1 MHKFWMMFLRD
12 SASADGVD
20 GGGAGGTKSPTD
32 SFDDADDDKGDSIPR
47 ARFNEAQRKNR
58 QKQEA
63 LQRELDELRRS
74 VSTQTRSDIP
84 SLDDLER
91 QLSELQ
97 DMRDE
102 AIFDGEREKAKGLNT
117 RIRQL
122 EKYLRDQQVEARTAD
137 KASATIA
144 QREYARA
151 LDAVYKDH
159 PYLNDKSDDYD
170 EKAANRVARYVR
182 GAISDGVDPTEALR
196 EAIATFYPEEKED
209 KQVKRDRN
217 ARQSALDTANRQ
229 PPASGKGGKA
239 QPSERG
245 PITEAMLEKMSDH
258 ERRLLRGDILE

>member
-1 MHKFWMMFLRD
+1 MHKYWTMFLSN
-12 SASADGVD
+12 SAPTDGAD
-20 GGGAGGTKSPTD
+20 GGGGAKPPSD

-74 VSTQTRSDIP
+74 VGTQPRTDVP
-84 SLDDLER
+84 TLDDLER

-97 DMRDE
+97 DLRDE
-102 AIFDGEREKAKGLNT
+102 AIFDGERDKAKGLNT

-144 QREYARA
+144 QREYTRA
-151 LDAVYKDH
+151 LDAVYKEH
-159 PYLNDKSDDYD
+159 SYLNDKSDDYD

-182 GAISDGVDPTEALR
+182 GAISDGMDPSEALR

-245 PITEAMLEKMSDH
+245 PITEAMLEKMSDQ